1 VSKRQQKWLRKGTWG
16 QLVAGLLSLWV
27 LGWAIAQVPA
37 RANEIDQLRQQQQQV
52 DQQRSAIQQER
63 DRLQQAEGTAKQQLG
78 QLQLDLNTTNLQ
90 LKDSDY
96 RLKLAQKQLQELQED
111 YLIAEKAYRQKQAA
125 TIGRLRFLQRQ
136 QGGNGWAVLLQ
147 SRDLSE
153 FLARREQLKRVY
165 AADRQGLE
173 DFQAE
178 TVKIRQQRQ
187 ALEEQ
192 RNNVALLTQ
201 QLLAQKSEVQAKAQ
215 VQTLLVDRLTSDR
228 AALEAAETQLARD
241 SSRLRGLIQQ
251 RVAAAAPKAIIRK
264 PVIIRGSGL
273 MVYPSAGEITS
284 NFGWRVHPILG
295 TDRFHAGIDFGVD
308 YGSPIQA
315 AADGVVI
322 IAEWY
327 GGYGNTV
334 VIDHGNGITSLYGH
348 ASELYVREGQ
358 VVKAGEAIAA
368 VGSTGFSTGPHLHFE
383 VREEGE
389 PVDPFNYLG

>member
-1 VSKRQQKWLRKGTWG
+1 MSKRQQKWLQKFAWIRV
-16 QLVAGLLSLWV
+16 VAGLLSLWI

-37 RANEIDQLRQQQQQV
+37 QANEVDQLRQQQQQV
-52 DQQRSAIQQER
+52 EQQRSAIEQER
-63 DRLQQAEGTAKQQLG
+63 DRLQQVEGTAKQQLG
-78 QLQLDLNTTNLQ
+78 QLQLNLHTTNLQ
-90 LKDSDY
+90 LKDNDY

-111 YLIAEKAYRQKQAA
+111 YLIAEKSYRQKQAA

-165 AADRQGLE
+165 AADQQGLE
-173 DFQAE
+173 NFQAE
-178 TVKIRQQRQ
+178 TAKIRQQRQ

-201 QLLAQKSEVQAKAQ
+201 QLLAQKSEVQAKSQA
-215 VQTLLVDRLTSDR
+215 QTLLVDRLTSDR
-228 AALEAAETQLARD
+228 NALEAAEAQLSRD

-251 RVAAAAPKAIIRK
+251 RLAAAAPKAIIRK

-295 TDRFHAGIDFGVD
+295 TDRFHAGVDFGAD

-334 VIDHGNGITSLYGH
+334 VIDHGNGITSLYAH
-348 ASELYVREGQ
+348 ASELYVQEGQ
-358 VVKAGEAIAA
+358 VVKAGEAIAS

-383 VREEGE
+383 VREDGE
-389 PVDPFNYLG
+389 PVDPFNFLA